1 MDMVA
6 AIQAAKNQLEEQK
19 KKKGINHVNS
29 ISNTALPSIAS
40 LHPAPPTNIVSFDS
54 KKQRSSAP
62 HPYHTNNNST
72 NNPNAS
78 SQTDYIHPDFLYKS
92 NNNSSN
98 PDEEDDE
105 LTTTSSL
112 SGTLPSSVIHDIPH
126 NIHKSES
133 GLTNSST
140 SNLFNNSY
148 LDTVKESPGGG
159 STTNLDSGG
168 TTLYPRP
175 TLRSKSFIDASSPP
189 PNVEDLT
196 PSRKSQSFIVEE
208 VVPTLPLKKDNQE
221 ANINTAGT
229 QVESSSDN
237 QRQQSVLGSGAA
249 STSLHNKDNTNV
261 SKRIDEIMSAYQ
273 GKVDTILKRRDE
285 GTSFK
290 SIMET
295 ASAQGVAGS
304 NVSVSSSVSK
314 RSAEGL
320 GIDDIMSTYKK
331 KVGEIMEKKQQQ
343 QQQQQQQKGST
354 TTTYDDD
361 METRRQELS
370 ARSRPSY
377 PRSIVDDE
385 TTESREGA
393 IDASVAGSQASRGR
407 SRSPGS
413 YSGSETRSRS
423 SSYTGTRSYTGS
435 ESYNRTRVETSV
447 AKEGPPGVVASA
459 PLRKSA
465 GPMSERAN
473 AIRQSL
479 DAKQPQVTTALRG
492 QSPERNGDDD
502 DGSRSIYSEES
513 YSTNGSH
520 SYISGAS
527 SASNALGSTYSQ
539 PQDKPVED
547 EGNNIT
553 PGNQDKPESLL
564 RKDSLRQAQA
574 QLARKPITSTKS
586 FYCEPNTTKSNLH
599 AEIETERKYRQD
611 LERRLAEST
620 QREEDLSNV
629 NRRIEKTLADLQS
642 QLDKV
647 QGDARSNKYSQS
659 EQAAKIRELER
670 KLKGEQNRVEELER
684 EKDAMKEEVS
694 AANVK
699 IYHVLYS
706 LIF

>member
-6 AIQAAKNQLEEQK
+6 AIQAAKKDLEEQK
-19 KKKGINHVNS
+19 KKKGITVNS
-29 ISNTALPSIAS
+29 SPNTALPSLAS

-62 HPYHTNNNST
+62 HPYHSNTTNNA
-72 NNPNAS
+72 NA

-92 NNNSSN
+92 NN
-98 PDEEDDE
+98 DEEDDE

-126 NIHKSES
+126 HIHKSES
-133 GLTNSST
+133 GLTNSS
-140 SNLFNNSY
+140 FNNSL
-148 LDTVKESPGGG
+148 LDTVKESPGDGTPH
-159 STTNLDSGG
+159 SSGG
-168 TTLYPRP
+168 THRPRP
-175 TLRSKSFIDASSPP
+175 TLQSKSFIDASSPP
-189 PNVEDLT
+189 LNVEDLT
-196 PSRKSQSFIVEE
+196 PSRKSNSFGSKEII
-208 VVPTLPLKKDNQE
+208 PLLPLKKENQE
-221 ANINTAGT
+221 EEMKNVNVNPTTTTAT
-229 QVESSSDN
+229 TNSSDN
-237 QRQQSVLGSGAA
+237 NKEQSILGTTTTP
-249 STSLHNKDNTNV
+249 TSKDSNTNNV

-295 ASAQGVAGS
+295 ASAQQGGG
-304 NVSVSSSVSK
+304 SSVISGTSSK
-314 RSAEGL
+314 RSNEGAAL

-331 KVGEIMEKKQQQ
+331 KVGEIMEKQQQ
-343 QQQQQQQKGST
+343 QQQQQQSGSNS
-354 TTTYDDD
+354 TYDED
-361 METRRQELS
+361 MDTRRQELS

-393 IDASVAGSQASRGR
+393 IDASVAGSQASQRGR
-407 SRSPGS
+407 SMSPGS

-435 ESYNRTRVETSV
+435 ERGKTRGETGA
-447 AKEGPPGVVASA
+447 AKEGPPGVAASI
-459 PLRKSA
+459 PPKKS

-479 DAKQPQVTTALRG
+479 DMKQPQAATIGRDH
-492 QSPERNGDDD
+492 SPSGDGDDD
-502 DGSRSIYSEES
+502 NRSIYSDEES
-513 YSTNGSH
+513 YSTNGSQ

-527 SASNALGSTYSQ
+527 SASNALGSTYSRDFSKDSQ
-539 PQDKPVED
+539 SQDKPSNQEVT
-547 EGNNIT
+547 NI
-553 PGNQDKPESLL
+553 PPENQEKPEFL
-564 RKDSLRQAQA
+564 RRRDSLRQAQA

-620 QREEDLSNV
+620 QREEDLSNE
-629 NRRIEKTLADLQS
+629 NRRIGKTLADLQS

-659 EQAAKIRELER
+659 EQAARIRELER

-694 AANVK
+694 AAYP
-699 IYHVLYS
+699 I
-706 LIF
+706 